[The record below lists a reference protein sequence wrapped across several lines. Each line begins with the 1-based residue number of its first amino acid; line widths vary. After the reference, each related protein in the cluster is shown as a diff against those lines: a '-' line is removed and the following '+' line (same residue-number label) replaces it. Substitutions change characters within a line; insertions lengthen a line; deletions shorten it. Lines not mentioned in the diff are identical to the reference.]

1 MILMV
6 LYRNVEPKEK
16 VELIKPYCYYDNI
29 KGIILEICKLHNEFS
44 NKWVNSGSF
53 EFINLKRK
61 LITDISQVIDDRGVF
76 ILDNS
81 FYSLIKNYVYKLEK
95 LVIDIDFEYT
105 YSDLDFRLRVKQNE
119 SIVNKLKYY
128 RVGKED
134 KGRYPLNK
142 CLNDLLGFRIIIDD
156 FDHDCVY
163 FDALCESIK
172 SEYKIRKRN
181 SSKNNYKATHIYFY
195 GESNT
200 YFPWELQIWNSN
212 DEAQNE
218 HSHRIHKQEY
228 TKWAN
233 IYKNSTEIEGGA

>member
-1 MILMV
+1 MGIYKDIEL
-6 LYRNVEPKEK
+6 KENL
-16 VELIKPYCYYDNI
+16 ELIKPYCYYENI
-29 KGIILEICKLHNEFS
+29 KNLILEICKLHNNFS
-44 NKWVNSGSF
+44 KKLAYDRKF
-53 EFINLKRK
+53 EPINLKKK
-61 LITDISQVIDDRGVF
+61 LITDVSFVIDDRGVF
-76 ILDNS
+76 IIDNF
-81 FYSLIKNYVYKLEK
+81 FYTLIKNYVYKLEE

-128 RVGKED
+128 RVGKEE
-134 KGRYPLNK
+134 KGLYPLNK

-172 SEYKIRKRN
+172 TEYKIRKIN

-212 DEAQNE
+212 DETQNE